1 METIAKTERDAEQT
15 TFSPKSPSPKSPSD
29 MIDAPRYW
37 NPGNALARV
46 EGDETLLRELIQ
58 LFLEDYPRTLQ
69 DLRTAIAEG
78 DVRSLERHA
87 HTIKG
92 SAANFEAAPVVTAG
106 LELETSGFR
115 KDLTYV
121 APQMENLEAALA
133 QLRGEL
139 EAFLTR

>member
-1 METIAKTERDAEQT
+1 MT
-15 TFSPKSPSPKSPSD
+15 
-29 MIDAPRYW
+29 DAPRHW

-69 DLRTAIAEG
+69 EIRTAISKG

-139 EAFLTR
+139 EAFLAR